1 MLDHFLKFDI
11 AVNEN
16 EGMHFVIAD
25 SFILQFLAFQT
36 VFLAQNKFFHQQK
49 QNYQQPKKKERK
61 IAFISKG
68 APVFKQQI
76 Y

>member
-49 QNYQQPKKKERK
+49 QNYQQPKKKKER
-61 IAFISKG
+61 
-68 APVFKQQI
+68 
-76 Y
+76 